1 VVEGSGLLSRPPSNR
16 SIGSNPILSANLKG
30 KIMARTNSNFKL
42 SKSTKRVL
50 ASSNFKTD
58 EERNHYKKMMIQA
71 EHASSI
77 PFRAPKSRNETPKE

>member
-1 VVEGSGLLSRPPSNR
+1 
-16 SIGSNPILSANLKG
+16 
-30 KIMARTNSNFKL
+30 MAKTNSNFKL

-58 EERNHYKKMMIQA
+58 DERNHYKKMMIEA

-77 PFRAPKSRNETPKE
+77 PFRMPKPRNDAPKG

>member
-1 VVEGSGLLSRPPSNR
+1 MVEGSGLLSRPPSNR

-30 KIMARTNSNFKL
+30 KYMAKTNSNFKL

-58 EERNHYKKMMIQA
+58 DERNHYKKMMIEA
-71 EHASSI
+71 EHAASI
-77 PFRAPKSRNETPKE
+77 PFRAPKSRNEAPKG